1 MSTVEVKINLLPVCR
16 DNNGNPIIPLEAIN
30 IKNKVKYIKEKAELL
45 LQINKSAADE
55 KEIEIQLT
63 EIKGYLDRLMN
74 IIVTLKNEYNDK
86 IDKGDSK
93 EKLEEKYGCTQ
104 EEWESNFTYNDTY
117 NIEDSLRNHLRYLE
131 HSIKVLYP
139 TAFSKYFNKDY
150 REDKNYIDATKNNIQ
165 TIVLFVNSCLRLL
178 SNMENVINDLQ
189 QKKQTDQSPKE
200 NVFIEPSKDSI
211 ATYLNRL
218 YTALKSCDPSQIEAI
233 KGVINSSKNWV
244 DVIKNSNLFIRKAIS
259 FGSVKKAEEVF
270 LMNKAEWDD
279 FVKNCEKMDFSEL
292 DNKLLNIYENI
303 LEYTKKENMGREEI
317 DALEGVIV
325 SIESTKNSHS
335 LLLESIDKIESA
347 VRIETDRYISPEV
360 RREVWRRDQGRCVQ
374 CGSQL
379 NLEFDHIIPVS
390 KGGSNTA
397 RNIQLLCENCNREK
411 YNNIS

>member
-1 MSTVEVKINLLPVCR
+1 MDAKNITEVEIKLLPISR
-16 DNNGNPIIPLEAIN
+16 DNNGNPIVPLELIN
-30 IKNKVKYIKEKAELL
+30 IKNKVKYIKEKTDQLVHL
-45 LQINKSAADE
+45 NKSTINE
-55 KEIEIQLT
+55 REIEIQFT
-63 EIKGYLDRLMN
+63 EIKGYLNRLMN
-74 IIVTLKNEYNDK
+74 VIVTLKNEYKNK
-86 IDKGDSK
+86 LDKGYSK
-93 EKLEEKYGCTQ
+93 EKLEGEYGCTQ
-104 EEWESNFTYNDTY
+104 EEWESNFTYDDTY

-150 REDKNYIDATKNNIQ
+150 HEDKNYIDATKNNIQ

-233 KGVINSSKNWV
+233 KEFINSSKNWV
-244 DVIKNSNLFIRKAIS
+244 DVFKNSNLFIRKAIS

-279 FVKNCEKMDFSEL
+279 FVKNCEKMDESEL

-303 LEYTKKENMGREEI
+303 LECTKKENMDEI
-317 DALEGVIV
+317 DALEQVIA
-325 SIESTKNSHS
+325 SIKSKKNSHS
-335 LLLESIDKIESA
+335 LLLEIIDKIESA

-379 NLEFDHIIPVS
+379 NLEFDHSIPVS
-390 KGGSNTA
+390 KGGSNTS

-411 YNNIS
+411 YNNI

>member
-1 MSTVEVKINLLPVCR
+1 MSTVEVEIKLLPVCR
-16 DNNGNPIIPLEAIN
+16 DNNGNPIIPLEEIN

-45 LQINKSAADE
+45 FQRNKSTVDE
-55 KEIEIQLT
+55 REIDIQLT
-63 EIKGYLDRLMN
+63 EIKGYLDRVMN
-74 IIVTLKNEYNDK
+74 GIVTLKNEYKNK
-86 IDKGDSK
+86 LDKGYSK
-93 EKLEEKYGCTQ
+93 EKLEEEYGCTQ
-104 EEWESNFTYNDTY
+104 GEWESNFTYSDTY

-139 TAFSKYFNKDY
+139 TGFSKYFNKDY
-150 REDKNYIDATKNNIQ
+150 HEDKNYIDATKNNIQ

-233 KGVINSSKNWV
+233 KEFINSSKNWV
-244 DVIKNSNLFIRKAIS
+244 DVFKNSNLFIRKAIS

-292 DNKLLNIYENI
+292 NNKLLNIYGNI

-317 DALEGVIV
+317 DALERFIA
-325 SIESTKNSHS
+325 SIKSTKNLHS
-335 LLLESIDKIESA
+335 LMLENIDKIESA

-390 KGGSNTA
+390 KGGSNTS

-411 YNNIS
+411 YNNI